1 MSLTWK
7 LREISIASFHSMLS
21 PISTERIDCDPVG
34 QRPDVESMSK
44 KQGIID
50 TVIRGYDFGE
60 LKLRKLIKS
69 IDNHYSMRSIDGGH
83 RKRAVRD
90 FIENKFKTNRSTIA
104 YING

>member
-1 MSLTWK
+1 MSLTWESK
-7 LREISIASFHSMLS
+7 EFSIASFYNKLS
-21 PISTERIDCDPVG
+21 SISTERIDCDPVG
-34 QRPDVESMSK
+34 QRPDAESMSK

-60 LKLRKLIKS
+60 LKLRKLVKS

-90 FIENKFKTNRSTIA
+90 FIDNKFKTNRSTIA
-104 YING
+104 YI